1 MTITGIEK
9 LRTKGIIYFKIKI
22 ILKVERRAYMIS
34 IVLVDDQTLLRDG
47 METMINLQED
57 MQVVGVASNGIQVLE
72 LLTTIQPD
80 IVLMDIQMSEMDGI
94 ECTRRVKERFPGIKV
109 LILTT
114 FAENDYIID
123 SFSLGVNGFLLKDL
137 PGEQMIQSIRDAYH
151 GNMLLPSV
159 IASKIVNLLP
169 RREGV
174 GVGAGAAR
182 LQAEK
187 LKKEGIFLT
196 QREKEIA
203 ELFVQK
209 KSNRQIAK
217 ELFMS
222 EGTVRNYISGIYN
235 KMGSN
240 DREYVISVLER
251 LIL

>member
-1 MTITGIEK
+1 
-9 LRTKGIIYFKIKI
+9 
-22 ILKVERRAYMIS
+22 MIS
-34 IVLVDDQTLLRDG
+34 IVLADDQTLLRDG

-57 MQVVGVASNGIQVLE
+57 MQVVGVASNGVQVLE

-80 IVLMDIQMSEMDGI
+80 IVLIDIQMPEMDGI
-94 ECTRRVKERFPGIKV
+94 TCARRVKALYPGVKV

-123 SFSLGVNGFLLKDL
+123 SFSAGVNGFLLKDL
-137 PGEQMIQSIRDAYH
+137 PGDQMIQSIRDAYQ

-159 IASKIVNLLP
+159 IASKIINLLP
-169 RREGV
+169 RTEA
-174 GVGAGAAR
+174 AGTGTAR

-203 ELFVQK
+203 ELILQRK
-209 KSNRQIAK
+209 TNRQIAK
-217 ELFMS
+217 ELYMS

-240 DREYVISVLER
+240 DREYVMSVLER
-251 LIL
+251 FILE

>member
-1 MTITGIEK
+1 
-9 LRTKGIIYFKIKI
+9 
-22 ILKVERRAYMIS
+22 MIS
-34 IVLVDDQTLLRDG
+34 IVLADDQTLLRDG

-57 MQVVGVASNGIQVLE
+57 MQVMGVASNGVQVLE

-80 IVLMDIQMSEMDGI
+80 IVLMDIQMPEMDGI
-94 ECTRRVKERFPGIKV
+94 ACARRVKELYPGVKV

-123 SFSLGVNGFLLKDL
+123 SFSAGVNGFLLKDL
-137 PGEQMIQSIRDAYH
+137 PGEQMIQSIRDAYQ

-159 IASKIVNLLP
+159 IAAKIVNLLP
-169 RREGV
+169 RAEGD
-174 GVGAGAAR
+174 GTGTAR

-203 ELFVQK
+203 ELILQRK
-209 KSNRQIAK
+209 TNRQIAK
-217 ELFMS
+217 ELYMS

-240 DREYVISVLER
+240 DREYVMSVLER
-251 LIL
+251 FILE